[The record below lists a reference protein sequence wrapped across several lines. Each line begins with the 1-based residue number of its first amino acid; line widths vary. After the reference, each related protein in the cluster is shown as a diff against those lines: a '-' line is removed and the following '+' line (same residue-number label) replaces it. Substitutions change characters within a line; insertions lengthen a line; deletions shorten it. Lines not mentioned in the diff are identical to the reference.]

1 MGSSTLKLPFNLVA
15 TTMTF
20 SIEQLGEVD
29 NVIGKWCVARV
40 PPELKS
46 QIDHDYEIDGQAVTL
61 FEVRPMWRGT
71 PGELTR
77 NPFVRFRQAKTTGI
91 WKIYWRRQTGKWEL
105 YAPAPTAKN
114 LTVALAI
121 IEADHHGC
129 FFG

>member
-1 MGSSTLKLPFNLVA
+1 
-15 TTMTF
+15 MTF
-20 SIEQLGEVD
+20 SIEQLGEID
-29 NVIGKWCVARV
+29 NVVGKWCVARV

-61 FEVRPMWRGT
+61 FEVRPMWRGA
-71 PGELTR
+71 PGEITR
-77 NPFVRFRQAKTTGI
+77 SPFVRLRQAKTTGI

-105 YAPAPTAKN
+105 YVPASTAKN

-121 IEADHHGC
+121 VEADQYGC

>member
-1 MGSSTLKLPFNLVA
+1 MA
-15 TTMTF
+15 F
-20 SIEQLGEVD
+20 SIEQLGEID
-29 NVIGKWCVARV
+29 KVIGQWCVARV
-40 PPELKS
+40 SPELKS

-61 FEVRPMWRGT
+61 FEVRPMWRGA

-121 IEADHHGC
+121 VEADQHGC